1 MNNFLLSSKKV
12 VATYPLDYVTQKT
25 DYIPQE
31 VFFCPEESL
40 FYSQCLERMVLNV
53 WEDTTSIVEFGAGE
67 GSPVIN
73 SLLKS
78 QFNGLIN
85 GYELNAKACEVAQSQ
100 IERYKLSH
108 KYVVHNS
115 CFFDRDWQSE
125 ETYLIAN
132 PPYLPAINNDLYM
145 PALHGGQDGASIT
158 KQLLSLDCQSA
169 MLMISAYSDPVGTI
183 DHAIAQGYQVTDFIT
198 SPMSFGYYSS
208 EPKVR
213 QRIAELRQHQQAFY
227 SSNIYILAGVLFK
240 KQHSKKADLSTELIK
255 IMTAL

>member
-1 MNNFLLSSKKV
+1 MNKALLLRSKPIVKTYISEH
-12 VATYPLDYVTQKT
+12 VAEHV
-25 DYIPQE
+25 PQE
-31 VFFCPEESL
+31 IFFCPEESL
-40 FYSQCLERMVLNV
+40 FYSQCLERMVLNGY
-53 WEDTTSIVEFGAGE
+53 EDCNSIVEFGAGD

-78 QFNGLIN
+78 QFNGLIQ
-85 GYELNAKACEVAQSQ
+85 GYELNSKSCEVAQFR

-115 CFFDRDWQSE
+115 CFFQRDWQSE
-125 ETYLIAN
+125 GNYLISN

-145 PALHGGQDGASIT
+145 PALHGGSDGSSIT
-158 KQLLSLDCQSA
+158 KQLLGMDCQNA

-183 DHAIAQGYQVTDFIT
+183 EYAIAQGYQVEDFII

-213 QRIAELRQHQQAFY
+213 QRIAELHKFGKAFY
-227 SSNIYILAGVLFK
+227 SENIYILAGVLFK
-240 KQHSKKADLSTELIK
+240 KHSSKPDLSTELSK
-255 IMTAL
+255 IMKAL